1 MWITHLAIKK
11 EERNGYGS
19 GTSLWNKLHIQ
30 VSLWFYYMCRLLCS
44 RNILREFI
52 LWIGVFAFC
61 FILFNFSPFFSTKMI
76 KKFPFYGICKFLFWF
91 DFDFFS
97 SFLSVL
103 VCFVFS
109 LKDYFSYFLMEK
121 NFCGWI
127 WLKFL
132 QLKWISA

>member
-1 MWITHLAIKK
+1 M
-11 EERNGYGS
+11 GG
-19 GTSLWNKLHIQ
+19 
-30 VSLWFYYMCRLLCS
+30 VSCS
-44 RNILREFI
+44 RNISQEFI

-61 FILFNFSPFFSTKMI
+61 FILFNFSPFFLTKMI
-76 KKFPFYGICKFLFWF
+76 KNLHSTEFVSFYFDF

-109 LKDYFSYFLMEK
+109 LKDYFSHFLMET

-127 WLKFL
+127 
-132 QLKWISA
+132 